1 MMLRGLITLLI
12 AGSTAAVCSF
22 SSAPTG
28 SQDVGVTMQLP
39 QHVGPLVGIPRD
51 PDKIEREK
59 LPTDTTFAKM
69 TYVTA
74 SASPAERDIAQV
86 SVVLAGAE
94 SRSIHRPEVCLTGQ
108 GWSIDAARVIP
119 IEIRPGQTLYV
130 KDLSISG
137 TFANGDGQ
145 SRHLRAHYVY
155 WFAGHGVTTPSHFE
169 RLWRSTWD
177 AVLHNVNHR
186 WAYAAVMAHVTE
198 DLDPEKCGE
207 RRRTDEQTGRLI
219 TFLIQNLVPQFQKD
233 FFAGSQSPIV
243 N

>member
-1 MMLRGLITLLI
+1 MILRGLITLI
-12 AGSTAAVCSF
+12 FAGGTAALCTLSP
-22 SSAPTG
+22 APTG

-39 QHVGPLVGIPRD
+39 QRAGPLIGVTRE

-74 SASPAERDIAQV
+74 GAPPAERDIAQV

-108 GWSIDAARVIP
+108 GWSIDGSRVIP
-119 IEIRPGQTLYV
+119 IEIRPGRTLYV

-137 TFANGDGQ
+137 TFASNDGQ
-145 SRHLRAHYVY
+145 SRHLHAHYVY
-155 WFAGHGVTTPSHFE
+155 WFAGDGVTTPSHFE

-219 TFLIQNLVPQFQKD
+219 TFLIQHLVPQFQKD
-233 FFAGSQSPIV
+233 FFTEGNPPIV